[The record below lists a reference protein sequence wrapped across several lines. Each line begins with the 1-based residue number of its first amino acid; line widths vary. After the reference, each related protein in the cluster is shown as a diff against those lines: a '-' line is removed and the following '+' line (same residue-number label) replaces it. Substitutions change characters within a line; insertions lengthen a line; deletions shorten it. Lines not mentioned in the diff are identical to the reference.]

1 MQKVII
7 EDITDYKK
15 LNEWI
20 ASLDPR
26 LKEEY
31 DNIPCATTDS
41 GT

>member
-15 LNEWI
+15 LDEWI

-31 DNIPCATTDS
+31 DSATTES
-41 GT
+41 GTPS